1 MILHANPN
9 CAPDIR
15 RVMTSEQID
24 IGRLCADNA
33 MISSQ
38 QHAFRACVKN

>member
-1 MILHANPN
+1 MILLGNPER
-9 CAPDIR
+9 APATR

-33 MISSQ
+33 MVSSQ
-38 QHAFRACVKN
+38 AARPQSLRKK